1 MADSGARRR
10 GCGKR
15 WQMIKVEIQFKKKK
29 KEIRSFLGRVVRFWR
44 NDGPGNLPCPWAVLQ
59 PTGCHLSTDQGEV
72 QGQTHPPQGPKTAM
86 KAEAGIIASAKSLW
100 QRSGILPWHSEL
112 VLSGWDSLSKE
123 GAENI

>member
-1 MADSGARRR
+1 
-10 GCGKR
+10 
-15 WQMIKVEIQFKKKK
+15 
-29 KEIRSFLGRVVRFWR
+29 
-44 NDGPGNLPCPWAVLQ
+44 
-59 PTGCHLSTDQGEV
+59 
-72 QGQTHPPQGPKTAM
+72 M